1 MCSSSSVDENLSL
14 AEQLITEAAKNN
26 AKLVVLPEMFAIMGD
41 NVTTKVDVKEPFGEG
56 KIQSFLSEQAK
67 ANKVWIVGGT
77 IPIECNEEQKIKAAS
92 LVYDDTGKCIARY
105 DKIHLFDVT
114 LSENEVYRE
123 SDSTEPGNSLCIVN
137 TPFGKIGLAVC
148 YDLRF
153 PEMFRCFFNEGVEI
167 ILLPTAFTEKT
178 GKAHWEVLSR
188 SRAIENF
195 CYFVGSCQGGLHS
208 NGRTTYGNSIII
220 GPWGDVISKKES
232 IEPGIIYGSMDL
244 SKVHEAR
251 KSIPVHNHQRI
262 FFDTSGLNNINEHDD
277 ERTLEYRSSIH
288 M

>member
-1 MCSSSSVDENLSL
+1 MCSSSSVDDNLIL
-14 AEQLITEAAKNN
+14 AEKLISEAAKNN
-26 AKLVVLPEMFAIMGD
+26 AKLVVLPEMFAIMSD
-41 NVTTKVDVKEPFGEG
+41 SVTTKIDVKEPFGEG

-77 IPIECNEEQKIKAAS
+77 IPIECDDEHKIKAAS
-92 LVYDDTGKCIARY
+92 LVYDDTGKCVARY
-105 DKIHLFDVT
+105 DKIHLFDVV

-123 SDSTEPGNSLCIVN
+123 SDSTEPGNSLCIVE

-195 CYFVGSCQGGLHS
+195 SYFVGSCQGGLHS
-208 NGRTTYGNSIII
+208 NGRTTYGNSLII
-220 GPWGDVISKKES
+220 GPWGDVISKKEGM
-232 IEPGIIYGSMDL
+232 EQGIIYGNIDL
-244 SKVHEAR
+244 NKVHDAR
-251 KSIPVHNHQRI
+251 KSIPIQNHQRI
-262 FFDTSGLNNINEHDD
+262 FFDTTGLDNINQHEDQLTF
-277 ERTLEYRSSIH
+277 ENGYSLR